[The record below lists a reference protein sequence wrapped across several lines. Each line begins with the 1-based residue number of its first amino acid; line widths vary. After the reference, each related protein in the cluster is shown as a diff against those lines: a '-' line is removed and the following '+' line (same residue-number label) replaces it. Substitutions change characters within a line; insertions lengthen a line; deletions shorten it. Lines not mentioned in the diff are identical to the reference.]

1 MHLPGLRR
9 SPSAPVR
16 LSCDDLSYTFLV
28 YDDPH
33 PHQSD
38 YPVMTCRG
46 PLWPVRTSQISLRW
60 LVVHLLGLRRSPSAP
75 VRLPCDDLSCTF
87 LAYDDL
93 HPHQSDY
100 PVMTCRTPS
109 WSTTIPIR
117 TSQIILWW
125 LVAGLYGP
133 SAPVR
138 FPCNDLSYT
147 FLVYDDPH
155 PHQSDYP
162 VMTCRAP
169 SWPTTISIRT
179 SQIILWWLVVHLLGL
194 RRSPSAPVRLSCD
207 DLSRAFMARPHQSD
221 SPAMTCRTPS
231 RSTTIPIRTS
241 QIILWWLVVGLP
253 GPSAPV
259 RFPCDD
265 LSYTFLVYDDPHP
278 HQSDYPVMTCRG
290 PLWPVRTSQIS
301 LRWLVVH
308 LPGLRRA
315 PSAPV
320 SQPCDDL
327 SYTFLVYADTLRI
340 SQITLWL
347 SWAFLADADT
357 CPHQSDTLWW
367 LVVHLPGLRRS
378 PSAPVK
384 LPCDDLSYTFLAYD
398 NPTNTS
404 YSIVVTAHD
413 TTDFYEIVVCSHW
426 CDYLRHNF
434 ASRRVVGDR
443 SSVYWTSFRAPVQIR
458 GAFIFTTHPPW
469 LDKRYWGQQ
478 QNNIIPNISVLQFL
492 LYFEEQYKREYFK
505 DAIIVITVYGFSQ
518 T

>member
-1 MHLPGLRR
+1 MHLPGLQR

-16 LSCDDLSYTFLV
+16 IPCDDLSYTFLV

-38 YPVMTCRG
+38 Y
-46 PLWPVRTSQISLRW
+46 S
-60 LVVHLLGLRRSPSAP
+60 
-75 VRLPCDDLSCTF
+75 
-87 LAYDDL
+87 
-93 HPHQSDY
+93 
-100 PVMTCRTPS
+100 
-109 WSTTIPIR
+109 
-117 TSQIILWW
+117 
-125 LVAGLYGP
+125 
-133 SAPVR
+133 
-138 FPCNDLSYT
+138 
-147 FLVYDDPH
+147 
-155 PHQSDYP
+155 

-169 SWPTTISIRT
+169 SRPTTISIRT
-179 SQIILWWLVVHLLGL
+179 SQITLWWLVVHLLGL
-194 RRSPSAPVRLSCD
+194 RRSPSAPVRLFCNDLSCTFQAYD
-207 DLSRAFMARPHQSD
+207 DLHPHQSD
-221 SPAMTCRTPS
+221 YPVMTCRTLFW
-231 RSTTIPIRTS
+231 STTIPIRTS

-259 RFPCDD
+259 RLPCDD
-265 LSYTFLVYDDPHP
+265 LSYTFLVYDNPHP
-278 HQSDYPVMTCRG
+278 HESDYPVMTCRG
-290 PLWPVRTSQIS
+290 PSWPVRTSQIT
-301 LRWLVVH
+301 LWWLVVH
-308 LPGLRRA
+308 LLGLRQSPSARVRLSCDDLSWA
-315 PSAPV
+315 FLARPHQSDYPVMTYRTPSWSTTIPIRTSQIILWWLVVGLPGPSAPFRF
-320 SQPCDDL
+320 PCDDL
-327 SYTFLVYADTLRI
+327 SCTFLVYDELRLHQSDNPVMTCRTPSWSTLIPLRI

-357 CPHQSDTLWW
+357 RPHQSDTLWW

-398 NPTNTS
+398 DPTNTS

-434 ASRRVVGDR
+434 ASRRVGGGR
-443 SSVYWTSFRAPVQIR
+443 SSVYWPSFRAPVQIR

-478 QNNIIPNISVLQFL
+478 QNNITPNISVLQFW
-492 LYFEEQYKREYFK
+492 LYFEKHYKREYFK
-505 DAIIVITVYGFSQ
+505 DAIIVITVYAFSQ